1 MRGLFLFSFCL
12 MSFNGF
18 SQTGGE
24 NIFPFL
30 DLGYNARANGLGR
43 DFISVMDKDI
53 NLGVANPAMLNKEMH
68 NTIGFNQALL
78 AGGINYGMV
87 AYGRSI
93 GDLGTGSLHLRYVS
107 YGEMDRTDVN
117 GETIGTFSAG
127 DFILG
132 AGFGRQLNPRISVG
146 ANFNLIL
153 SQLESFNSFGM
164 ALDLAGTYR
173 VKNERTTVT
182 AMIRNAGYQLSTYT
196 TDDRAPLPTQ
206 ALMAISHELEHAPF
220 RVSVVAHH
228 LNKWDLTY
236 NDPNLKPTIDPLTGD
251 EIPVPIAGFGEK
263 LARHFIVQLE
273 MLAGETLHIRMAFD
287 YQRRREMLVQQ
298 RPGMGGFS
306 FGTGLNFKRFS
317 IDYGLLIFSSAGFNN
332 MLTLTTNFDKWKK

>member
-1 MRGLFLFSFCL
+1 MKGLVIFSFSVL
-12 MSFNGF
+12 SFFGF

-24 NIFPFL
+24 NVFPFL
-30 DLGYNARANGLGR
+30 DLGYNARANGLGG

-53 NLGVANPAMLNKEMH
+53 NLGVSNPSLLNSQMH

-78 AGGINYGMV
+78 AGGINHGMI
-87 AYGRSI
+87 AYGR
-93 GDLGTGSLHLRYVS
+93 DFKDYGTGSLHLRYVA
-107 YGEMDRTDVN
+107 YGQMDRTDVN

-146 ANFNLIL
+146 ANVNVIL
-153 SQLESFNSFGM
+153 SQLESFTSFGI
-164 ALDLAGTYR
+164 ALDLAGTFR
-173 VKNERTTVT
+173 SENERTTIT

-196 TDDRAPLPTQ
+196 TNDRAPLPTQ
-206 ALMAISHELEHAPF
+206 ALMAVSHKLEHAPF
-220 RVSVVAHH
+220 RVSVIAHH
-228 LNKWDLTY
+228 LNQWDLTY
-236 NDPNLKPTIDPLTGD
+236 TDPSLQPTIDPLTGD
-251 EIPVPIAGFGEK
+251 EVPVPVAGFGEK

-273 MLAGETLHIRMAFD
+273 MLAGEAVHIRMAFD
-287 YQRRREMLVQQ
+287 YHRRREMLVQQ

-317 IDYGLLIFSSAGFNN
+317 VDYGVLIFSSAGFNN